1 MQPRLDP
8 QTGRIRVLHMG
19 DGIWGSRP
27 GLLLSSDPKIDLS
40 MVPIITVWYTPEE
53 IARYI
58 RLYMPRNF
66 EDLVNGYDL
75 VVLGDCDASAVS
87 SKWQTAFKQGVDEE
101 GLGLLMTG
109 GHRGFGGGSQQQGE
123 WQGTVVEQEVLPI
136 FVFTQGTVDGP
147 VRMRVVAND
156 NPLMTSLPWETAP
169 ILGGLNKAS
178 IKEGA
183 VLLADD
189 GSGVHNPVFAFWDIG
204 AGRSTVFLSDV
215 HGAVDGT
222 QIWVMDWVYWTD
234 CMLNL
239 AYYSGGVEVPQDF
252 VQMHLIRSYFQT
264 YQSRMT
270 LLGDLIN
277 FVAGF
282 GANPAGMERMLA
294 SVKEAKREADQLYLH
309 QEYQEGL
316 ERLKD
321 VLDQLNQL
329 DDAAVKMRERA
340 LLWVYLTE
348 WLVVTGT
355 FIVMGVFVWTLMVK
369 RRLYR
374 QVGTTRST

>member
-1 MQPRLDP
+1 M
-8 QTGRIRVLHMG
+8 
-19 DGIWGSRP
+19 
-27 GLLLSSDPKIDLS
+27 
-40 MVPIITVWYTPEE
+40 
-53 IARYI
+53 
-58 RLYMPRNF
+58 
-66 EDLVNGYDL
+66 NGYDL

-87 SKWQTAFKQGVDEE
+87 AKWQIAFKRAVGEE

-123 WQGTVVEQEVLPI
+123 WQGTVVEHEVLPI
-136 FVFTQGTVDGP
+136 FVFTQGAVDGP
-147 VRMRVVAND
+147 VRMRVVAKD
-156 NPLMTSLPWETAP
+156 NPLMASLPWETAP

-189 GSGVHNPVFAFWDIG
+189 GSEAHNPIFAYWDIG

-222 QIWVMDWVYWTD
+222 QLWVMDWVYWTD
-234 CMLNL
+234 SLLNL
-239 AYYSGGVEVPQDF
+239 AYYSADVEVPQNF
-252 VQMHLIRSYFQT
+252 VQMHLIRSGFQT

-277 FVAGF
+277 FVARF
-282 GANPAGMERMLA
+282 GANPAGMEGMLT
-294 SVKEAKREADQLYLH
+294 SVKEAKREADQLYLY
-309 QEYQEGL
+309 QEYQEALDRLREVL
-316 ERLKD
+316 E
-321 VLDQLNQL
+321 QLNQL
-329 DDAAVKMRERA
+329 DAAAVKMRERA

-348 WLVVTGT
+348 WLAISGT
-355 FIVMGVFVWTLMVK
+355 SIVMGVFVWTLMVR